1 MTPDIR
7 PPCRFGCGEGL
18 TSLQSCSNCPVLRQG
33 WCDFPPHDGGFNPH
47 ECPNSIVRHVSLQRL
62 GSPCEQ
68 SCSCQET
75 DYHMTQQRHSWA
87 YRQTKLNS
95 KRSLH
100 RSVHSSTPHNSQDME
115 TSKHPSTEE
124 WVQKMC
130 CIYIL
135 GHKEERHAIC
145 SNMDGPRGDHTK
157 SDKEKDKYH
166 KICGI

>member
-47 ECPNSIVRHVSLQRL
+47 ECPNSVVRHVSLQRL

-100 RSVHSSTPHNSQDME
+100 LNIPSST
-115 TSKHPSTEE
+115 TSSLTTAKIWKQPKCPSTDE
-124 WVQKMC
+124 WIEKIRC
-130 CIYIL
+130 IIYIYIYIYIYMYTTYTCT
-135 GHKEERHAIC
+135 GIC
-145 SNMDGPRGDHTK
+145 SIYM
-157 SDKEKDKYH
+157 
-166 KICGI
+166 